1 MNSVQVEPIN
11 DNYEYIQYNAHL
23 RVIHSIKDDLYQ
35 AQSIITACN
44 SNKQAYHWFENQSTK
59 ELLQEFVSQKST
71 LGIPGD
77 QKICENRVNLPNELK
92 GMYIHR
98 LLVNYIAIW
107 ASPTYAIYVAKLLD
121 SIFEEER
128 KQQQQQIDELK
139 PRAVPENHKADYR
152 YLIYKEDINK
162 EGFTRLHL
170 VRRSKATWRKVIN
183 HYNNESE
190 RFYFKDNLPISMT
203 PNLNIKN
210 IIKSSFG
217 TDDYKVCN
225 SGNAVDIKV
234 EHLTKLYDLIEQYF
248 NSFI

>member
-1 MNSVQVEPIN
+1 MALINVEPIN

-23 RVIHSIKDDLYQ
+23 RVIHSIKDDMYQ

-44 SNKQAYHWFENQSTK
+44 SNKLAKHWFENQSTK
-59 ELLQEFVSQKST
+59 ELLHSFDSEKPT
-71 LGIPGD
+71 AGIPTLAKSYEKRD
-77 QKICENRVNLPNELK
+77 DLPNGLR
-92 GMYIHR
+92 GYYIHR
-98 LLVNYIAIW
+98 LLVNHFAMW
-107 ASPTYAIYVAKLLD
+107 CSPLYAIYIAKLLD

-128 KQQQQQIDELK
+128 AKQQQQIDELK

-234 EHLTKLYDLIEQYF
+234 EHLPKLHDLIEQYF
-248 NSFI
+248 ASFI